1 MVSET
6 RRDLPQPIGAR
17 TATRARRAVAVRAA
31 GGRWATWVLRTLV
44 WAVLVGA
51 ALLVV
56 RQALSPPTAQLVDAA
71 VDERL
76 EGQSADWPVDH
87 ARAIAARA
95 ATQALTIE
103 EPTAGDDG
111 PPLTQTVEALV
122 PGAVETVDDR
132 HATVELGV
140 QIATTVDDP
149 EAPQT
154 LRHWRWVA
162 VPVTYDGGHIVA
174 GEPVE
179 MPPPADVERPIPDV
193 EVDAARTD
201 ETRELADALFA
212 AWSGESRAALDAL
225 TDGSVSLLPGDVELV
240 EVHTW
245 RVAEPPR
252 RGVNTGRPD
261 HLDAQAEVTWRQPGG
276 AHARQVY
283 AVHLERDAA
292 DRWRVTDLGPAHP
305 TEQER

>member
-1 MVSET
+1 MSDS
-6 RRDLPQPIGAR
+6 RRDLPQPIGAK
-17 TATRARRAVAVRAA
+17 TATRARRAVAVRTA
-31 GGRWATWVLRTLV
+31 GGRWATWALRTLV

-51 ALLVV
+51 ALLLV
-56 RQALSPPTAQLVDAA
+56 RQALAPPTTQVVDAA

-95 ATQALTIE
+95 ATRALTLE
-103 EPTAGDDG
+103 EPTAGADG

-122 PGAVETVDDR
+122 PGAVDTIDDE

-140 QIATTVDDP
+140 QVATMVDDP
-149 EAPQT
+149 ERPEA

-162 VPVTYDGGHIVA
+162 VPVTHDGERIVA

-193 EVDAARTD
+193 DVDTALSD

-212 AWSGESRAALDAL
+212 AWAGESRAALDAL
-225 TDGSVSLLPGDVELV
+225 TDGSVSPLSGDVELV

-261 HLDAQAEVTWRQPGG
+261 HLDAQAEVTWQRPGG
-276 AHARQVY
+276 AHARQTY